1 MSEALQVGWREWL
14 ALPALGIPSIK
25 AKVDTGARTSALH
38 AHQLEFFQREHCD
51 WVRFRVLPMQRT
63 RDQEMTCEAK
73 VLEHR
78 LVRDS
83 GGHSEMRP
91 VIETEIELAG
101 ERRQIEVTLAD
112 RDNMLFRM
120 LLGRSALPPGTL
132 VSPKQSFLL
141 GGDKST
147 PPESI

>member
-1 MSEALQVGWREWL
+1 MSDLLQLGWREWL
-14 ALPALGIPSIK
+14 ALPALGIASIK
-25 AKVDTGARTSALH
+25 AKVDTGARTSSLH
-38 AHQLEFFQREHCD
+38 AHQMEFFQRENHD
-51 WVRFRVLPMQRT
+51 WVRFRVLPIQRT
-63 RDQEMTCEAK
+63 RDHETMCEAK

-91 VIETEIELAG
+91 VIETEIELGGA
-101 ERRQIEVTLAD
+101 RRQIEITLTD

-120 LLGRSALPPGTL
+120 LLGRSALPQEAL

-141 GGDKST
+141 GGDKSN
-147 PPESI
+147 PPESS